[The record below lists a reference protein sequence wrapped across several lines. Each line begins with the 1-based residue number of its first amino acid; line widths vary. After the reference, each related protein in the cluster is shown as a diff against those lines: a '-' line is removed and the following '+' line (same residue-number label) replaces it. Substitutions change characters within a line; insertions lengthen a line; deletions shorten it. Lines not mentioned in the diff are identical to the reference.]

1 LIGARVS
8 TSSPIFLEYAPLL
21 HDSPVE
27 SSLRSVSTNA
37 NARATLE
44 RPHAAPVN
52 NRGYNRSLVHGSL
65 LLLLWRSGARQRCGT
80 RPRCWTRPR
89 RRIWCWSL
97 SRCDTWCWSRACNV
111 QHVDDTLPVTAY
123 ISEAYAPDPG
133 ADTGTRACF
142 MTGVQIEHPCPAAIV
157 AKVDATDT
165 TISSCG
171 PADFRRQKK

>member
-1 LIGARVS
+1 MIGARVS
-8 TSSPIFLEYAPLL
+8 TSSSIFVEYAV
-21 HDSPVE
+21 SRFTARIE
-27 SSLRSVSTNA
+27 SQGRKRRRSRYLR
-37 NARATLE
+37 

-123 ISEAYAPDPG
+123 IGEAYAPDPG